1 MQIFDIN
8 NTALTHETKLRN
20 ANFFIFAKT
29 ALIEPFTLPASI
41 DTIGDRLFG
50 VRSWT
55 ATSVSEFMSEEK
67 QKVEAV
73 RAAFAEEIQKFDAS
87 YFGSVK
93 VDAAVALAEL
103 NTIRIRHTGKK
114 SALAAAK
121 GLVGKVAPE
130 ERGEFGQ
137 FVQSVGKEI
146 NEKLDASEATLK
158 KLIEDAK
165 TERER
170 LDVTIPGR
178 RPATGHLHP
187 LTLLRQR
194 IEDIFV
200 SMGYAIEDD
209 REIETDHYNFDAL
222 NIPDGHPARES
233 QDTFYTTDGFA
244 LRSQTST
251 VQIRAMERRGV
262 PIRIIAPGKVF
273 RRDTPDM
280 THVPMFHQIEGL
292 CVDKGITMAH
302 LKGTVTEWLKRLFGE
317 DTITRFRPSY
327 FPFTEPSAEFDFSC
341 FKCHGSGTVVS
352 GQRSVVSKDQ
362 EPITERC
369 RPCKGS
375 GWIELGGSGMVH
387 PNVLKNVGVDPTV
400 YSGFAFGFGLERM
413 AALMYSIDDI
423 RHMFDNDVRFLEQF
437 R

>member
-1 MQIFDIN
+1 MTEERATVEAAKAAFD
-8 NTALTHETKLRN
+8 
-20 ANFFIFAKT
+20 
-29 ALIEPFTLPASI
+29 
-41 DTIGDRLFG
+41 
-50 VRSWT
+50 
-55 ATSVSEFMSEEK
+55 SEFHKYEGNAPDE
-67 QKVEAV
+67 
-73 RAAFAEEIQKFDAS
+73 
-87 YFGSVK
+87 
-93 VDAAVALAEL
+93 DAALLLTEVAAL
-103 NTIRIRHTGKK
+103 RVRHTGKK
-114 SALAAAK
+114 SSLAEAK
-121 GLVGKVAPE
+121 KLIGKVAPE
-130 ERGEFGQ
+130 DRGDFGQ
-137 FVQSVGKEI
+137 FVQ
-146 NEKLDASEATLK
+146 AA
-158 KLIEDAK
+158 
-165 TERER
+165 ERNILER
-170 LDVTIPGR
+170 LEAAETRLRTAVSAAQTEAERIDVTLPGR
-178 RPATGHLHP
+178 RVKRGTLHP
-187 LTLLRQR
+187 ITIVRQR
-194 IEDIFV
+194 IEEIFV

-222 NIPDGHPARES
+222 NIPEGHPARES

-341 FKCHGSGTVVS
+341 FKCHGTGKLD
-352 GQRSVVSKDQ
+352 G
-362 EPITERC
+362 ERC

-387 PNVLKNVGVDPTV
+387 PNVLKAVGVDPTV

-423 RHMFDNDVRFLEQF
+423 RHLFENDLRFLEQF

>member
-1 MQIFDIN
+1 
-8 NTALTHETKLRN
+8 
-20 ANFFIFAKT
+20 
-29 ALIEPFTLPASI
+29 
-41 DTIGDRLFG
+41 
-50 VRSWT
+50 
-55 ATSVSEFMSEEK
+55 MSDEK
-67 QKVEAV
+67 DKVEAIRTV
-73 RAAFAEEIQKFDAS
+73 FTTEFERFADLSLDGTPLSDAE
-87 YFGSVK
+87 
-93 VDAAVALAEL
+93 AMLREL
-103 NTIRIRHTGKK
+103 GELKIKHTSKK
-114 SALAAAK
+114 SAIADAK
-121 GLVGKVAPE
+121 KLIGKVAPE
-130 ERGEFGQ
+130 ERGNFGQ
-137 FVQSVGKEI
+137 FVQSVEKEI
-146 NEKLDASEATLK
+146 VSSIESAETKLNEFIT
-158 KLIEDAK
+158 DAK
-165 TERER
+165 IERER
-170 LDVTIPGR
+170 LEVTLPGR
-178 RPATGHLHP
+178 RPRAGHLH
-187 LTLLRQR
+187 LITILRQK

-209 REIETDHYNFDAL
+209 REIETDYYNFDAL

-341 FKCHGSGTVVS
+341 FKCHGTGKFE
-352 GQRSVVSKDQ
+352 G
-362 EPITERC
+362 ERC

-375 GWIELGGSGMVH
+375 GWIELGGSGLVH
-387 PNVLKNVGVDPTV
+387 PNVLKACGVDPAV

-413 AALMYSIDDI
+413 CALMYSLDDI
-423 RHMFDNDVRFLEQF
+423 RLMFENDVRFLEQF

>member
-1 MQIFDIN
+1 M
-8 NTALTHETKLRN
+8 NTDGIGLTDAEDLLRE
-20 ANFFIFAKT
+20 
-29 ALIEPFTLPASI
+29 LGE
-41 DTIGDRLFG
+41 
-50 VRSWT
+50 
-55 ATSVSEFMSEEK
+55 
-67 QKVEAV
+67 
-73 RAAFAEEIQKFDAS
+73 
-87 YFGSVK
+87 VK
-93 VDAAVALAEL
+93 
-103 NTIRIRHTGKK
+103 IRHTGKK
-114 SALAAAK
+114 SAISGAMKLI
-121 GLVGKVAPE
+121 GKVAPE
-130 ERGEFGQ
+130 DRGSFGQ
-137 FVQSVGKEI
+137 SVQTIVKEI
-146 NEKLDASEATLK
+146 TSKIEEVEGRLNA
-158 KLIEDAK
+158 LISNAK
-165 TERER
+165 IEQES

-178 RPATGHLHP
+178 RPRTGHLHP
-187 LTLLRQR
+187 ITILRQR

-222 NIPDGHPARES
+222 NIPEGHPARES
-233 QDTFYTTDGFA
+233 QDTFYTTRGFA

-302 LKGTVTEWLKRLFGE
+302 LKGTVTEWIKRLFGE

-341 FKCHGSGTVVS
+341 FKCQGTGKV
-352 GQRSVVSKDQ
+352 GDD
-362 EPITERC
+362 RC

-387 PNVLKNVGVDPTV
+387 PNVLRGCGVDPAV

-413 AALMYSIDDI
+413 CALMYSIDDI
-423 RHMFDNDVRFLEQF
+423 RLMFDNDVRFLEQF